1 MKLLLDQNISYKA
14 IKKLTNY
21 YPEVTQ
27 VGRLGMAQTEDAMI
41 WQYALVNNYI
51 IVTFD
56 AYFQERNLISGNPVK
71 VIWLRLENTATENI
85 TRILVNNFAL
95 VQQFDEDDNY
105 SCLELLD

>member
-14 IKKLTNY
+14 VKKLINY

-71 VIWLRLENTATENI
+71 VIWLRVENTATENI

-95 VQQFDEDDNY
+95 VQQFYEDDNY

>member
-14 IKKLTNY
+14 AKKLINY

-71 VIWLRLENTATENI
+71 VIWLRMENTATENV
-85 TRILVNNFAL
+85 TRVLVNNFAL
-95 VQQFDEDDNY
+95 VQQFFEADNY